1 MGSGET
7 RSGKRRTPL
16 IAASILAADFTRLGE
31 QVAEADAAGS
41 DWIHV
46 DVMDGHFVPNLSI
59 GLPVTAAL
67 RRATRRPL
75 DVHLM
80 IEAPERYIG
89 AFREAGADHIIVH
102 VETCRHLH
110 GVVQQIK
117 AAGARAGVALNPATP
132 LWTLD
137 EILPDLDEVL
147 VMSVNPGFGGQE
159 FISGSLS
166 KIAALRRRLNEAG
179 LATLIS
185 VDGGINAETAGA
197 VVAAGADVL
206 VAGSAIFS
214 AARTV
219 ADGIATLRA
228 AAAALRAGDAAA
240 S

>member
-7 RSGKRRTPL
+7 RSGARRTPL

-31 QVAEADAAGS
+31 QVAAADAGGS

-80 IEAPERYIG
+80 IEAPERYIT

-102 VETCRHLH
+102 VEVCRHLH

-117 AAGARAGVALNPATP
+117 AAGAWAGVALNPATP

-147 VMSVNPGFGGQE
+147 VMSVNPGFSGQT
-159 FISGSLS
+159 FIPRSLE
-166 KIAALRRRLNEAG
+166 KIRDVRALLDRERNSAPIE
-179 LATLIS
+179 
-185 VDGGINAETAGA
+185 VDGGVDLTTVQEVVLAGA
-197 VVAAGADVL
+197 EML
-206 VAGSAIFS
+206 VAGHAVFGGGQPEHATRALKQ
-214 AARTV
+214 AARGAWSQRV
-219 ADGIATLRA
+219 QRA
-228 AAAALRAGDAAA
+228 
-240 S
+240 